1 MTYRT
6 SAPMYSFY
14 ADRDLNL
21 ERALHELKR
30 TRSER
35 VFLVAPGIYNLER
48 LAAKMPRLAVCLD
61 FFAQAGIETG
71 VWIGQTIGHGGGLG
85 KVDARFAPIINLQGN
100 PEKAICPLDEAFK
113 RTVCDGVRELARAGA
128 RTILIDDDF
137 RLGQRSGSVVCFC
150 EAHLDAFRAR
160 TGLQA
165 TRDEVAAK
173 ALTGPPS
180 RFRDDWLAV
189 TGDSLAQLAR
199 EMREAVDSVDPSIR
213 LGLCACTSTWDID
226 GISAVELSRIMAGTT
241 HPLLRLIGAPYWA
254 GQRAH
259 NMRLAPIIEIER
271 LQRSWIGGDV
281 EVIAEGDTYPRPRHH
296 TPAAWLE
303 GFDTALRADGRM
315 DGILKYMFDYVS
327 SFDYET
333 KYADL
338 TEQNQPLYADIE
350 RIFSGRTAVGIN
362 VVRKMKTLHAADLPT
377 PVNTAFLYANF
388 FQFSAICFL
397 TDNAIPIAY
406 GDANGPAVTFG
417 FDATNL
423 DRTHLRNGAILDVVA
438 ARLLKAAG
446 IDVGLQEMGKA
457 VEVSREVY
465 PADRETV
472 ATHGNRYAMTLDA
485 QAQVLSTLAT
495 FDGEIPGA
503 YLYENANGERFLV
516 YAFDAC
522 ESQNQRGAFRS
533 YCRQRQLIDAI
544 TWLARRPLDAVC
556 PGHPDLYILVK
567 KSEDG
572 LAIGLWNFFADA
584 IESPRLLLADDYAG
598 AEIINCGD
606 AGCTLT
612 GRQLTLHA
620 TIMPYGFAGI
630 LLHRSA
636 SSGSVHAVQ
645 QNNLPLPEV
654 E

>member
-6 SAPMYSFY
+6 SAPMYTFY
-14 ADRDLNL
+14 SDRDLDL
-21 ERALHELKR
+21 ERALHELRR

-35 VFLVAPGIYNLER
+35 VFLIAPDIFNQENLS
-48 LAAKMPRLAVCLD
+48 AKMPRLSACLD
-61 FFAQAGIETG
+61 FFAQAGLETG
-71 VWIGQTIGHGGGLG
+71 VWIGQTIGHGGGFG
-85 KVDARFAPIINLQGN
+85 KVVDRFAPIINLQGN
-100 PEKAICPLDEAFK
+100 PENAICPLNEAFK
-113 RTVCDGVRELARAGA
+113 RTVCDGVCEIARAGA

-137 RLGQRSGSVVCFC
+137 RMGERSVSVGCFC

-165 TRDEVAAK
+165 TREEVAAK
-173 ALTGPPS
+173 AFTGPPS

-199 EMREAVDSVDPSIR
+199 EMREAVDSVDPAIR

-226 GISAVELSRIMAGTT
+226 GVSAVELSRIMAGTT
-241 HPLLRLIGAPYWA
+241 RPLLRLIGAPYAA
-254 GQRAH
+254 GHGQ
-259 NMRLAPIIEIER
+259 RLAPIIEIER
-271 LQRSWIGGDV
+271 LQRSWIEGDI
-281 EVIAEGDTYPRPRHH
+281 EVISEGDTYPRPRHH

-338 TEQNQPLYADIE
+338 AERNQPLYAEIE
-350 RIFSGRTAVGIN
+350 RIFSGRAAVGVN

-377 PVNTAFLYANF
+377 PVNTGLLYANF
-388 FQFSAICFL
+388 FQSSAIRFL

-406 GDANGPAVTFG
+406 GDANGPAVVFG

-423 DRTHLRNGAILDVVA
+423 DRTSLRHGAILDAVA
-438 ARLLKAAG
+438 ARLLSSAG
-446 IDVGLQEMGKA
+446 IDVGLQELVKA
-457 VEVSREVY
+457 VEVRREVY

-472 ATHGNRYAMTLDA
+472 QTQGSRYAMTIHA
-485 QAQVLSTLAT
+485 KARILSRLAT
-495 FDGEIPGA
+495 SEGEIPGA
-503 YLYENANGERFLV
+503 YCYENADGERFLV

-522 ESQNQRGAFRS
+522 ANQNDPGAFRS

-544 TWLARRPLDAVC
+544 AWLARRPLDAVC

-567 KSEDG
+567 KNEDG

-584 IESPRLLLADDYAG
+584 IESPRLFLADDYAE
-598 AEIINCGD
+598 AEIINGGSM
-606 AGCTLT
+606 GCTLA
-612 GRQLTLHA
+612 GGQLTLHGN
-620 TIMPYGFAGI
+620 IMPYAFMGI
-630 LLHRSA
+630 QLRR
-636 SSGSVHAVQ
+636 
-645 QNNLPLPEV
+645 PRRLPERGG
-654 E
+654 EMTDQGM